1 MSRNVTAEIKNN
13 CESRAEREKRKKIV
27 PREMTNN
34 KKGRLDDF
42 KRMSNLANIFNSVT
56 LRLNYSLIYNC
67 GTT

>member
-1 MSRNVTAEIKNN
+1 
-13 CESRAEREKRKKIV
+13 
-27 PREMTNN
+27 MTNN